1 MFRTEAKAPCS
12 GKIEYYAEV
21 TGNAGIRKPPVPI
34 EINAY
39 VRGTVKEVLEG
50 EGVIVHTRGAFVQGI
65 FGVGGERQG
74 ELLLACSSPGEV
86 LAPEK
91 VPEDCAGKI
100 LVGGSLITSAALSQ
114 AAERKATAVIVGG
127 ILNQDLR
134 AYLGYDLGVAIT
146 GDENVPLTLILTEG
160 FGTIPMAERTFQL
173 LRSLNGRGA
182 SVNGTTQI
190 RAGAM
195 RPEVIV
201 PHVGAGPSSGS
212 AGRATEAGAG
222 LLAVGTPIRA
232 IRDPYFGQLG
242 EVADLPAEPVRI
254 PTGAVVRVLRMK
266 LNDGR
271 VVEVP
276 RANVEIIER

>member
-1 MFRTEAKAPCS
+1 
-12 GKIEYYAEV
+12 
-21 TGNAGIRKPPVPI
+21 
-34 EINAY
+34 
-39 VRGTVKEVLEG
+39 
-50 EGVIVHTRGAFVQGI
+50 
-65 FGVGGERQG
+65 
-74 ELLLACSSPGEV
+74 
-86 LAPEK
+86 
-91 VPEDCAGKI
+91 
-100 LVGGSLITSAALSQ
+100 
-114 AAERKATAVIVGG
+114 
-127 ILNQDLR
+127 
-134 AYLGYDLGVAIT
+134 
-146 GDENVPLTLILTEG
+146 
-160 FGTIPMAERTFQL
+160 MAERTFQL

-182 SVNGTTQI
+182 SVNGATQI

-201 PHVGAGPSSGS
+201 PHGAGDAARGEAP
-212 AGRATEAGAG
+212 AAEAGAG

-242 EVADLPAEPVRI
+242 EVADLPPEPVRI